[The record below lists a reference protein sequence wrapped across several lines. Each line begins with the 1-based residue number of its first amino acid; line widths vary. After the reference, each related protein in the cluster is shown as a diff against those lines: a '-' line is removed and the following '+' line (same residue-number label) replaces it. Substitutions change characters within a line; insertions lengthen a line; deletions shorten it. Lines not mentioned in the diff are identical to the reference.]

1 MIYIATNG
9 YEILDISETVQMKIY
24 TDEKAKKN
32 KNDSC
37 FLRNFIEKINRE
49 LLYNN
54 LNVHYT

>member
-9 YEILDISETVQMKIY
+9 YEILDISETVQMKIC

-37 FLRNFIEKINRE
+37 FLRNFIEKINRK

>member
-1 MIYIATNG
+1 
-9 YEILDISETVQMKIY
+9 MKIC